1 LAALRPRL
9 AGFLCVNWGRFTGSR
24 SATGKRFKGARR
36 VAGTEATRKRLS
48 RWDRCGYGW
57 KTIAADEGLSLSSA
71 AWFRS
76 TSGAAAP
83 GAWGLVPIGVIEDAA
98 GLGEAFPRF
107 AMALRTE
114 ARRGHDAFGLE
125 PAGPALDLEN
135 RHAMQARGE
144 GIVRQK
150 LSLRSEAFHAD

>member
-1 LAALRPRL
+1 MRLGMARLRIAKDGDWPVLAAI
-9 AGFLCVNWGRFTGSR
+9 GREGVD
-24 SATGKRFKGARR
+24 G
-36 VAGTEATRKRLS
+36 
-48 RWDRCGYGW
+48 RWDPGGYGW

-114 ARRGHDAFGLE
+114 ARRGHDAFRLE
-125 PAGPALDLEN
+125 AAGPALDLEDGY
-135 RHAMQARGE
+135 AMQARGE